1 MAKETTQ
8 KPVADTDL
16 LIAGGP
22 AFELILS
29 KVNITK
35 QSEGIKQEIKTT
47 KSPSKKD
54 EFVKKLKYLEGLR
67 KADLKPQQAY
77 ILRNIPVIPPLARP
91 AMIEGNNKITY
102 ADVNMLYKDLMNV
115 NDPFKFNREVLPHNQ
130 LTDAR
135 RDLYG
140 GVKAVFGLGD
150 AVSGA
155 SRGKSL
161 RGFIKQISGTT
172 GPKGGLFHSKLLSKK
187 QDFSGRGTIYAE
199 PNLGFNEAA
208 IPEDMLW
215 TTFEFHLLRDLAKQG
230 FDYVSAKKAVE
241 ARSPV
246 AQASFNKLIKQ
257 IPIILNRAPTLMR
270 TNITAHYAV
279 PIKGKTL
286 GVNPLHLPLYS
297 GDYDGDAL
305 TIQVP
310 MTPEAV
316 EEAKKKLL
324 PEHQIYDY
332 RRGLGNSMV
341 APGHE
346 AIIGSVHMTEPDESQ
361 KTVEFDTELDALKA
375 LKEGRIQENTPI
387 IIKKSN

>member
-1 MAKETTQ
+1 MAKPTTQ
-8 KPVADTDL
+8 KPDADTNL

-22 AFELILS
+22 AFEMLLG
-29 KVNITK
+29 KVDINK
-35 QSEGIKQEIKTT
+35 QFEGIKQEIKTT

-54 EFVKKLKYLEGLR
+54 DLVKKLKYLEGLR
-67 KADLKPQQAY
+67 KSELKPQQAY
-77 ILRNIPVIPPLARP
+77 ILRNIPVAPPLTRP
-91 AMIEGNNKITY
+91 TMVEGNNNITY
-102 ADVNMLYKDLMNV
+102 ADVNMLYRDHMLVNEPLKYNKDIYPN
-115 NDPFKFNREVLPHNQ
+115 NQ
-130 LTDAR
+130 LMDAR
-135 RDLYG
+135 RDLYAG
-140 GVKAVFGLGD
+140 AKAVFGLGD
-150 AVSGA
+150 AISGA

-161 RGFIKQISGTT
+161 KGYIKQISGTS

-215 TTFEFHLLRDLAKQG
+215 TTFQFHLLRDLTKQG
-230 FDYVSAKKAVE
+230 FDYVSAKNAVE
-241 ARSPV
+241 SRNPA
-246 AQASFNKLIKQ
+246 AQASLSKLIKQ
-257 IPIILNRAPTLMR
+257 VPIILNRAPTLMR
-270 TNITAHYAV
+270 TNVTAHFAV
-279 PIKGKTL
+279 PIKGKTIGL
-286 GVNPLHLPLYS
+286 NPLHLPLYA

-324 PEHQIYDY
+324 PEHHIHDY

-346 AIIGSVHMTEPDESQ
+346 AIIGSVYMTEPDEAQ

-375 LKEGRIQENTPI
+375 LKEGRIKENTPI
-387 IIKKSN
+387 RIKG